1 MLACSAPQRRS
12 GRGSCTVKVQR
23 TIHSLIRD
31 MGSSCGSTLRR
42 NMGDNAGL

>member
-1 MLACSAPQRRS
+1 MLACSAPQRRKS
-12 GRGSCTVKVQR
+12 SYSCTAKVQR

-42 NMGDNAGL
+42 NMGDNGGL

>member
-1 MLACSAPQRRS
+1 MLARSAPQRRTS
-12 GRGSCTVKVQR
+12 SCSCTAKVQR

-42 NMGDNAGL
+42 NMGDNGGL